1 MIMKLIKD
9 NIVKEIPENLVPTYV
24 SMGWKEVKSEK
35 PVEEINEILANKPS
49 EKRFGRN
56 KIEE

>member
-1 MIMKLIKD
+1 MKLIKD